1 MTYTIIE
8 IFTSE
13 EARWHGS
20 PLYEA
25 IVRVIAREKS
35 AARCIVTRGVAG
47 CFENGE
53 IASHRVL
60 DISYNMP
67 IKIEVVLPRPESER
81 VLPRIEE
88 MVGDGMVLVRESAVD
103 LHRTTGGLV
112 PRSVRVRDVMTA
124 QPVSVGPEDGLRE
137 VVSVLVRSEFDSV
150 PVIDSD
156 GRLLGMISQDRLV
169 KETGLH
175 AIPGLLA
182 ALAQGA
188 AASLPEAD
196 LFPPESAGMAARDV
210 MTASGVTIGADE
222 LLVEAVRTMVKGNL
236 KRLPVLDPQ
245 KRLVGMLSRIDV
257 LRLASVGTSRRQ
269 VLQGYGASVG
279 GSTPVA
285 GVDLL
290 DVPRVAPDASAREV
304 LDAIDDRGRRA
315 VVLDQSGVPLGVI
328 SDRDLLPLLDPKSK
342 HKIDELTAG
351 DLMRSV
357 PTIAQSESVE
367 HALRWMVENRR
378 QRLPVVD
385 ADGTYVGMLS
395 REELLASLAAPPT
408 DAAAERES
416 PRSETSRG

>member
-1 MTYTIIE
+1 
-8 IFTSE
+8 
-13 EARWHGS
+13 
-20 PLYEA
+20 
-25 IVRVIAREKS
+25 
-35 AARCIVTRGVAG
+35 
-47 CFENGE
+47 
-53 IASHRVL
+53 
-60 DISYNMP
+60 
-67 IKIEVVLPRPESER
+67 
-81 VLPRIEE
+81 
-88 MVGDGMVLVRESAVD
+88 
-103 LHRTTGGLV
+103 
-112 PRSVRVRDVMTA
+112 MTA
-124 QPVSVGPEDGLRE
+124 QPVSVGPEDGPRE
-137 VVSVLVRSEFDSV
+137 IVAVLVRSEFDSV
-150 PVIDSD
+150 PVIDPD
-156 GRLLGMISQDRLV
+156 GRLLGMISQDHLV

-188 AASLPEAD
+188 PASLPEAG
-196 LFPPESAGMAARDV
+196 LFPPESAGMTARDV
-210 MTASGVTIGADE
+210 MTPSGMTIGEDD

-279 GSTPVA
+279 GGTPVA
-285 GVDLL
+285 RVDLL
-290 DVPRVAPDASAREV
+290 DVPRVSPSAPAREV

-351 DLMRSV
+351 DLMRNV

-367 HALRWMVENRR
+367 QALRWMVENSR

-385 ADGTYVGMLS
+385 ANGRYVGMLS
-395 REELLASLAAPPT
+395 REELLASLAPLSA
-408 DAAAERES
+408 DAVTRRES
-416 PRSETSRG
+416 PRSKTTDG

>member
-1 MTYTIIE
+1 MGGMTYNIIE

-25 IVRVIAREKS
+25 IVRVVAREKS

-67 IKIEVVLPRPESER
+67 IKIEIILPPPELER
-81 VLPRIEE
+81 VFPRIEE
-88 MVGDGMVLVRESAVD
+88 MVTDGIVVVEESEIRV
-103 LHRTTGGLV
+103 HRTTGGLL

-124 QPVSVGPEDGLRE
+124 SPVSVGPEDGLWE
-137 VVSVLVRSEFDSV
+137 VVSVLVSSEFDSV
-150 PVIDSD
+150 PVTDNK
-156 GRLLGMISQDRLV
+156 GRLLGMISQEHLV
-169 KETGLH
+169 EKTGLH

-188 AASLPEAD
+188 PASTPEAG
-196 LFPPESAGMAARDV
+196 LFPPDSAGMTAQEV
-210 MTASGVTIGADE
+210 MTPSGETIGEDD
-222 LLVEAVRTMVKGNL
+222 LLLDAVRTMTKGNL
-236 KRLPVLDPQ
+236 KRLPVLDTE

-257 LRLASVGTSRRQ
+257 LRLASAGTSR
-269 VLQGYGASVG
+269 LQALRGYGAGVR

-285 GVDLL
+285 QANLL
-290 DVPRVAPDASAREV
+290 DVPRVSPTTPARQV
-304 LDAIDDRGRRA
+304 LDALDKVGRRA
-315 VVLDQSGVPLGVI
+315 VVLDESGVPLGVI

-342 HKIDELTAG
+342 HKIDDLTAG
-351 DLMRSV
+351 DLMRTV

-367 HALRWMVENRR
+367 QALRWMVENRR

-385 ADGTYVGMLS
+385 DGGRYVGMLS
-395 REELLASLAAPPT
+395 REELLSILAP
-408 DAAAERES
+408 AA
-416 PRSETSRG
+416 G